1 MKKITGIFLSL
12 LFFSAAV
19 FAKDSL
25 PSGYRSI
32 RLGMS
37 VNEVK
42 EALKKD
48 AQFGY
53 RGDRDVTFLPGTENI
68 LIETDTSKNAPYS
81 FLDRC
86 WFQFYEEKLSVI
98 TINIKTSKMDH
109 YSVFDT
115 LCKKYGNPVS
125 MNPEKSEWSDSSV
138 IITLERPLTLKY
150 SDKKVRDKILEQSV
164 VEETAA
170 EMARKDFLDN
180 L

>member
-1 MKKITGIFLSL
+1 
-12 LFFSAAV
+12 
-19 FAKDSL
+19 
-25 PSGYRSI
+25 
-32 RLGMS
+32 
-37 VNEVK
+37 
-42 EALKKD
+42 
-48 AQFGY
+48 
-53 RGDRDVTFLPGTENI
+53 
-68 LIETDTSKNAPYS
+68 
-81 FLDRC
+81 
-86 WFQFYEEKLSVI
+86 
-98 TINIKTSKMDH
+98 MDH

-150 SDKKVRDKILEQSV
+150 SDKKVRDKILEQSM